1 MNARAE
7 FPTRAKLRVLP
18 EDWDVH
24 HDNRLR
30 DAGGVYSKVAALSD
44 EWGIAETALIT
55 RWHKLRGVC
64 GVETSRP
71 AGKNPKAKANA
82 CKTDKGTRR
91 SGGIKADILK
101 MRRPN
106 RTVVEGVAKT
116 LAPTRAR
123 ILLEIAKG
131 PGATTQQLADRA
143 GLSIGGASG
152 TVSALRR
159 NLLVHGWSIEAAAT
173 GGYYLVVIA

>member
-18 EDWDVH
+18 DGWDVH

-30 DAGGVYSKVAALSD
+30 VTGGVYSKVAVLSD

-64 GVETSRP
+64 GVEVRRP
-71 AGKNPKAKANA
+71 SGAKPKAKKSAGH
-82 CKTDKGTRR
+82 TDQGERR
-91 SGGIKADILK
+91 RGGIKADIVK
-101 MRRPN
+101 MRRPCLS
-106 RTVVEGVAKT
+106 VVRDVAKT
-116 LAPTRAR
+116 MAPTRAR
-123 ILLEIAKG
+123 ILLEIAKR
-131 PGATTQQLADRA
+131 PGATTQQLADRS
-143 GLSIGGASG
+143 GLSIGGASSTISG
-152 TVSALRR
+152 LRR
-159 NLLVHGWSIEAAAT
+159 NLLVHGWSIEAVAT

>member
-7 FPTRAKLRVLP
+7 FPTRSKVRVLP
-18 EDWDVH
+18 EHWDLH

-30 DAGGVYSKVAALSD
+30 DTGGVYSKVAALSD
-44 EWGIAETALIT
+44 ELGIAETALIT

-64 GVETSRP
+64 GVELQRP
-71 AGKNPKAKANA
+71 SGKKPETKKSAG
-82 CKTDKGTRR
+82 TRDKGKRR
-91 SGGIKADILK
+91 CGGIKADIIKL
-101 MRRPN
+101 RRPS
-106 RTVVEGVAKT
+106 RSVVADVAAT
-116 LAPTRAR
+116 LSPTRAR

-131 PGATTQQLADRA
+131 PGLTTQQLADRC

-159 NLLVHGWSIEAAAT
+159 NLLVHGWSIEAASS